1 MHRVRVR
8 CGLAPKAACFCIF
21 VSLCLTSGC
30 ASGGGNGLPGT
41 IQDEAMQAK
50 RAPQSFAFADEDF
63 FHDMDQTKTGVLSLN
78 KSQIQGRNMWLVW
91 TGGDDRLWDVLN
103 WKSLGT
109 FDLLRIVSS
118 YKSATGKYKFSR
130 ANRWRY
136 LGLVNEPCF
145 EEPSGPDPARYD
157 LWLDKRI
164 PGCDPRFNGEDPF
177 ADESRYP
184 GVRAGHRGEKLPDG
198 TTLPVGSFYGY
209 PTGIIGLRLFPN
221 PDFGP
226 KDKARWDAKRY
237 YENDPAYVTKDLV
250 RPYRVGMACAFCHVG
265 PNPLKPPADPNN
277 PKWENLS
284 SNVGAQYF
292 WFNRIFAWEAD
303 KQSFLFQALSTYRPG
318 ALDTSLVST
327 DYIDNPR
334 TMNAV
339 YYLGPRLVQAQ
350 RWGHE
355 HLTGGG
361 VNNKQFTDFPQTQTG
376 PLALYFEPPDNV
388 LNPRVLKDGADS
400 VGVLGALNRVYLN
413 IGLFS
418 EDWLTHFNALF
429 GGQKTTP
436 IELLNA
442 RNNSNYWNVTEAWT
456 PAMADF
462 FLHSTEP
469 HHLADAPGGQAYL
482 NSSSAVLDRGKV
494 VFAERCARCHSS
506 KLPAPAAGLDPLGCS
521 GKDYLTCWQR
531 YWNWTKT
538 DGPDGDTTAFK
549 PQMRKI
555 VFDPNFLV
563 DNFLSSET
571 RIPVTLLQ
579 TNACSPLASNAIG
592 GSIWDNFSSQTYK
605 DLPSVGEITYYQ
617 PVTGAPLKFQMP
629 AGGRGYTRPA
639 SLVSLWSTAPY
650 LLNNSVGTPLEQ
662 FVADPSVAARMHEFD
677 IAIRQMLWP
686 ETRSKDPVIG
696 AKVTGPSLI
705 DRTDT
710 ESFIKV
716 PPGFVTPPIGD
727 LLKLGELLLPST
739 KGPDGTV
746 QIGPI
751 PKGTPIGLLASLNLD
766 PGEKLTFAQRIQR
779 DKVIAGLLKAGLADL
794 IHKGNF
800 DNLVDPLLQLSKC
813 PDLIVNRGHYF
824 GTDMLDPSEK
834 EPGLTEADKNALI
847 EFLKTF

>member
-1 MHRVRVR
+1 MRANR
-8 CGLAPKAACFCIF
+8 
-21 VSLCLTSGC
+21 
-30 ASGGGNGLPGT
+30 
-41 IQDEAMQAK
+41 QATP
-50 RAPQSFAFADEDF
+50 ASFAFADEDF
-63 FHDMDQTKTGVLSLN
+63 FHNMDQTKDGPLALTTR
-78 KSQIQGRNMWLVW
+78 QIQGRNMWIVW

-109 FDLLRIVSS
+109 FDMLRIVSS
-118 YKSATGKYKFSR
+118 YKSSTIKYKFSR
-130 ANRWRY
+130 ANRWQY
-136 LGLVNEPCF
+136 LGVVNEPCF
-145 EEPSGPDPARYD
+145 EEPSEPDHARYD
-157 LWLDKRI
+157 LWLDKRTA
-164 PGCDPRFNGEDPF
+164 GCGEDPF
-177 ADESRYP
+177 ANESKYP
-184 GVRAGHRGEKLPDG
+184 GVRVGHRGEKLPDG
-198 TTLPVGSFYGY
+198 ATLPVGSFYGY
-209 PTGIIGLRLFPN
+209 PTGIVGLRLFPN

-226 KDKARWDAKRY
+226 QEKAKWDAKRY
-237 YENDPAYVTKDLV
+237 YENDPTYVTQELI
-250 RPYRVGMACAFCHVG
+250 RPYRVGMSCGFCHVG
-265 PNPLKPPADPNN
+265 PNPLKPPTDPNN

-339 YYLGPRLVQAQ
+339 YYLAPRMLQAQ

-355 HLTGGG
+355 HLAGGSI
-361 VNNKQFTDFPQTQTG
+361 NNRQFTDFPEFQKG
-376 PLALYFEPPDNV
+376 PLAVYFEPPDNV

-400 VGVLGALNRVYLN
+400 VGILGALNRVYLN

-436 IELLNA
+436 IEILNA
-442 RNNSNYWNVTEAWT
+442 RKNSTYWNVTEAWT

-469 HHLADAPGGQAYL
+469 HHLADAPDGKKYL
-482 NSSSAVLDRGKV
+482 NAPADVLDRGKT

-506 KLPAPAAGLDPLGCS
+506 KLPVPAAGLDPLGCS

-531 YWNWTKT
+531 YWEWTKS

-555 VFDPNFLV
+555 VHDPNFLV
-563 DNFLSSET
+563 DNFLSSEA
-571 RIPVTLLQ
+571 RIPVTLTQ

-605 DLPSVGEITYYQ
+605 DLPSVGEITYYH
-617 PVTGAPLKFQMP
+617 PVTGAKLTFPMP
-629 AGGRGYTRPA
+629 GGGRGYTRPA

-650 LLNNSVGTPLEQ
+650 LLNNSVGTPREQ
-662 FVADPSVAARMHEFD
+662 FVTDPSVAARMHEFD

-686 ETRSKDPVIG
+686 ETRAKDPIIG
-696 AKVTGPSLI
+696 SKVEGPSLI
-705 DRTDT
+705 DRTD
-710 ESFIKV
+710 EVSYIKV
-716 PPGFVTPPIGD
+716 PKGFVSPPIRD
-727 LLKLGELLLPST
+727 LLKIAEFLLPST
-739 KGPDGTV
+739 KAPDGSV

-751 PKGTPIGLLASLNLD
+751 PKGTPIGLLANLDLD

-779 DKVIAGLLKAGLADL
+779 DKLIAGLLKSGLADL
-794 IHKGNF
+794 VHDGNF
-800 DNLVDPLLQLSKC
+800 DNLADPLLKLSKC

-824 GTDMLDPSEK
+824 GTAMLDGSEK
-834 EPGLTEADKNALI
+834 EPGLSDADKNALI